1 MDTFI
6 MLFDWMSGMPLDER
20 VVYALVYQVTV
31 RGNGWWGTIGSM
43 AQRLG
48 ITKASCRAAL
58 EHLQQIGAIHKT
70 RQTIMRQERNVYTA
84 DLNFA
89 NFLRQK

>member
-20 VVYALVYQVTV
+20 VVYALVYQVTS

-84 DLNFA
+84 ELNFA

>member
-1 MDTFI
+1 METFV
-6 MLFDWMSGMPLDER
+6 MLFDWMSGMPLEER
-20 VVYALVYQVTV
+20 VVYALVYQVTS

-48 ITKASCRAAL
+48 IPKASCKAAL
-58 EHLQQIGAIHKT
+58 DHLQQIGAIHKT

>member
-6 MLFDWMSGMPLDER
+6 MLFDWMSGMPLEER

-58 EHLQQIGAIHKT
+58 EHLQQIGAIYKS
-70 RQTIMRQERNVYTA
+70 RQVIMRQERNVYAA
-84 DLNFA
+84 DQNFA
-89 NFLRQK
+89 EFLRQK